1 MVIYQVKGKPTASR
15 FVFIAPP
22 LLRPALRALA
32 SPLAPLNGKPS
43 LAACL
48 FSPSGI
54 LPPCFAPPCG
64 RWLRPRLLCVCPP
77 RLPPACSLRFLRSES
92 LPCGR
97 SIRCVARSPCGAPLR
112 GATLQSASVPAF
124 TSAAKPLSSSGVS
137 LVARAP
143 ALFVASLLV
152 RPPQGFCSRP
162 PWALRSKTESRLRRP
177 RFPPTPAFPKG
188 KGRHVPRVPIT

>member
-1 MVIYQVKGKPTASR
+1 MGAGR
-15 FVFIAPP
+15 NVFPAPP
-22 LLRPALRALA
+22 LLRPACGAGSA
-32 SPLAPLNGKPS
+32 VGSTHGKPS

-48 FSPSGI
+48 FCPSGI
-54 LPPCFAPPCG
+54 LPPCSAPRFA

-77 RLPPACSLRFLRSES
+77 WLPPACSLRFLRSGS

-97 SIRCVARSPCGAPLR
+97 SIRSVARSPCGAPLR

-137 LVARAP
+137 W
-143 ALFVASLLV
+143 SLTLPRSPLLAV
-152 RPPQGFCSRP
+152 LARPPQGFCSRP
-162 PWALRSKTESRLRRP
+162 PCTLRSKTDSRLRRL

-188 KGRHVPRVPIT
+188 KGRTVPRVP